1 MKDLKCLLN
10 LGYNS
15 VLLKLQFFMLEHL
28 YKFTVQVTDNI
39 QQKIML
45 TDFSNNIK
53 FIQKGITE
61 II

>member
-28 YKFTVQVTDNI
+28 YKLTVQVTDNI

-45 TDFSNNIK
+45 TYFSNNIK
-53 FIQKGITE
+53 FIQKGATE